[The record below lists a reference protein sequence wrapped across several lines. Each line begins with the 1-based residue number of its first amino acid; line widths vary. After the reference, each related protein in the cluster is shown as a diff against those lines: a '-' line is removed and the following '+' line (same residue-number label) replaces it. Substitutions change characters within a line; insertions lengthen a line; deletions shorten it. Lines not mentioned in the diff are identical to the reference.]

1 MAALGGRVADQ
12 VRYQFQNVI
21 GVPDVGK
28 GVIAMA
34 APHIDQIQYA
44 HVIPL
49 FLEQMAR
56 IPANLPL
63 GVQDHQGGI
72 ALHGVGLGIEAGLA
86 CAAAA
91 HHNGVEI
98 SPVLAAVEAHT
109 DMPGKQLV
117 VHWLRTIRIVAA
129 QGPGIAPAGG
139 AVFLQPPVVF
149 PGGSVNQ

>member
-12 VRYQFQNVI
+12 VCYQFQNVI

-49 FLEQMAR
+49 FLEQIAR

-72 ALHGVGLGIEAGLA
+72 ALHGVGLGIEASLA

-98 SPVLAAVEAHT
+98 SPVLAAVEAHA
-109 DMPGKQLV
+109 DMLGE
-117 VHWLRTIRIVAA
+117 
-129 QGPGIAPAGG
+129 
-139 AVFLQPPVVF
+139 
-149 PGGSVNQ
+149 